1 MAAMELYDISQ
12 TLTEG
17 MAVWPGD
24 PEFRQQW
31 VSRIRE
37 GKESNVS
44 AVHMGIHTGTHLD
57 APLHLNDTGRD
68 IASAAIEHFLGSAR
82 VLDVPSENCIRASDL
97 SLLDWQGVRRVL
109 FKTSSCNLPIEA
121 LGQRYI
127 FLHADAA
134 EFMVHKGIVLVGID
148 APSVDA
154 LDSKNLPAHRIL
166 LEHDIPILE
175 GVCLGHVPSGD
186 YELICLPLKLAGFDG
201 SPVRAI
207 LRK

>member
-1 MAAMELYDISQ
+1 MELYDISQ

-17 MAVWPGD
+17 MSVWPGD
-24 PEFRQQW
+24 PEFRRQW
-31 VSRIRE
+31 VSRIQE

-57 APLHLNDTGRD
+57 APLHLNNTGSD
-68 IASAAIEHFLGSAR
+68 IASVAIDHFIGGAR
-82 VLDVPSENCIRASDL
+82 VLDISSENCIRAADL
-97 SLLDWQGVRRVL
+97 GMLNWQGVRRVL
-109 FKTSSCNLPIEA
+109 FKTASCNLPVEA
-121 LGQRYI
+121 LCQRYI

-134 EFMVHKGIVLVGID
+134 EFIVQKGILLVGID
-148 APSVDA
+148 TPSVDA
-154 LDSKNLPAHRIL
+154 LDSTNLPVHRIL
-166 LEHDIPILE
+166 LEHGISILE

>member
-12 TLTEG
+12 TLREG
-17 MAVWPGD
+17 IAVWPGD

-31 VSRIRE
+31 VSRMQE
-37 GKESNVS
+37 GKVSNVS
-44 AVHMGIHTGTHLD
+44 AIHMGIHTGTHLD
-57 APLHLNDTGRD
+57 APLHLNDAGSD
-68 IASAAIEHFLGSAR
+68 IASAAMDHFIGSAR
-82 VLDVPSENCIRASDL
+82 VLDICSQDCIHAADL

-109 FKTSSCNLPIEA
+109 FKTSPCNLPEEG
-121 LGQRYI
+121 LGQRHV

-134 EFMVHKGIVLVGID
+134 EFMVQKGIMLVGID

-154 LDSKNLPAHRIL
+154 LDSTSLPVHRIL
-166 LEHDIPILE
+166 LENDIPILE
-175 GVCLGHVPSGD
+175 GACLGHVPAGD